1 MSAIEQHG
9 VVRYLASQL
18 DSIGSKIAIHSL
30 PSSPPKLTVYL
41 PVLNDGRYSG
51 AYGRCMTAFP
61 KADVQNI
68 GIRTELN
75 VRLWPK
81 ADIHMSFHDP

>member
-68 GIRTELN
+68 SLGAAPN
-75 VRLWPK
+75 VRLWPE
-81 ADIHMSFHDP
+81 ADVR

>member
-9 VVRYLASQL
+9 VVRYLARQL

-51 AYGRCMTAFP
+51 AYGRCMTAFGR
-61 KADVQNI
+61 KQ
-68 GIRTELN
+68 TLN
-75 VRLWPK
+75 SRDKPSEGSCNAK
-81 ADIHMSFHDP
+81 Y

>member
-51 AYGRCMTAFP
+51 AYGRCTSAYGR
-61 KADVQNI
+61 KQSYAT
-68 GIRTELN
+68 GLETEIDR
-75 VRLWPK
+75 RLGE
-81 ADIHMSFHDP
+81 SS